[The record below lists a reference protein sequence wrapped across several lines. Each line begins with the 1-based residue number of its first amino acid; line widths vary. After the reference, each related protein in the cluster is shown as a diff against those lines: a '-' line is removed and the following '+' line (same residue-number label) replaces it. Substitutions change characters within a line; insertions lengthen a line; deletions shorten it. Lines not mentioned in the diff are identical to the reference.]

1 MLVARKKEYKARG
14 IKEEEE
20 SVVVVF
26 LLFDCWIL
34 L

>member
-14 IKEEEE
+14 KKEEEE